1 MLSYDH
7 LYELIKDYQR
17 EALAAAKQRRMAH
30 EAEQNQTAAHGRKL
44 PFQARLGLRL
54 VSWGTRLQARS
65 GIYPLTQNRHSP
77 CTD

>member
-1 MLSYDH
+1 MFSYDH

-30 EAEQNQTAAHGRKL
+30 EAEQNRTTAHGQKL
-44 PFQARLGLRL
+44 PIQARLGLRL
-54 VSWGTRLQARS
+54 VSWGTRLQVRS